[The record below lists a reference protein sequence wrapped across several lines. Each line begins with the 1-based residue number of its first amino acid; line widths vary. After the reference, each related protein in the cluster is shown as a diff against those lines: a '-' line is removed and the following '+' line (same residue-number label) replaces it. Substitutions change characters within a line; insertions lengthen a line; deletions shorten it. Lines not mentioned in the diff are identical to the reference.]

1 VGAVKKTKVSGS
13 VPEEI
18 VRQAMAEPV
27 LRGRV
32 ILSSKR
38 RVPLMHGDE
47 CVGFVTPHETKLGGG
62 GWRAGPIYVVPGHR
76 GHGHVEEFYAQ
87 HTDRTWVA
95 FIPHNAM
102 ASLKMHR
109 NAGFVDWRRSKGG
122 RWMRRE
128 ATSK

>member
-1 VGAVKKTKVSGS
+1 MGSVKVAGN

-18 VRQAMAEPV
+18 VRAAMEVPI

-38 RVPLMHGDE
+38 RVPLMHDGE
-47 CVGFVTPHETKLGGG
+47 CVGFVTPHETKS

-76 GHGHVEEFYAQ
+76 GHGHVEAFYAA
-87 HTDRTWVA
+87 HPDRTWVA
-95 FIPHNAM
+95 FVPTGNR
-102 ASLKMHR
+102 ASLSMHKR
-109 NAGFVDWRRSKGG
+109 AGFVPWKAARDG

-128 ATSK
+128 ATP